1 MIAGCWDDKGRHGL
15 SAMLGQHC
23 HKSGAGVGLDVG
35 HQGVSF
41 YNVLILFDLAHKEHG
56 TLNPMIQAGGE
67 GQHFDGSGR
76 QDSRLLANWDLG
88 VSVFGFHMI

>member
-15 SAMLGQHC
+15 SDMLGQHC
-23 HKSGAGVGLDVG
+23 RKSGAGVGLDVG

-56 TLNPMIQAGGE
+56 TLNPMIQG
-67 GQHFDGSGR
+67 
-76 QDSRLLANWDLG
+76 
-88 VSVFGFHMI
+88 